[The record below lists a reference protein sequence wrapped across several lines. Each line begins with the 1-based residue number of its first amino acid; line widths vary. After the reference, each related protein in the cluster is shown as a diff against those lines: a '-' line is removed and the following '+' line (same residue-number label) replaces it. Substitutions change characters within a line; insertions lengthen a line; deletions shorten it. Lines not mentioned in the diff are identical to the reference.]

1 MIAVARPIVSPN
13 ASSTAPTPLILFGA
27 FDRHNF
33 GDLLFAHLW
42 AEPFKDR
49 ELILAGLAER
59 DLTPYGGH
67 RVQAVSQLA
76 RDLGEQAVDILHVG
90 GELLTCSLYEAAI
103 MTLPPEAAPAAI
115 ARHDPDPAGR
125 SLWAQQRLGL
135 RQEIGY
141 LVPRGLFPNTRRLA
155 FHAVGGINLNQLPD
169 SMRSE
174 VIARLQAADH
184 LSVRD
189 HLTQTTLA
197 QAGIHAP
204 LSPDAAHRVA
214 ELFGERIAQHGWQGE
229 PGQMRTRFP
238 QGYLAVQFSADFG
251 DDPTLHALA
260 AQLDACGEQ
269 TGLGIAL
276 FRAGAAPWH
285 DDLAVYRRLAGFMRW
300 PQCHIFESLD
310 IWDICALLGQA
321 RAYCGS
327 SLHGR
332 IVAQA
337 FGVAGVSLVPD
348 TQAPN
353 KVQAYWATWLPAA
366 ERNVCPVGQALTGI
380 GQALILSAESLQQ
393 QAGQLAG
400 QARAGMGATLHALE
414 APIYRHAREGGQ
426 PEP

>member
-1 MIAVARPIVSPN
+1 M
-13 ASSTAPTPLILFGA
+13 SSKVPLILFGA

-42 AEPFKDR
+42 AEQFKDR
-49 ELILAGLAER
+49 ELIFAGLAQR

-67 RVQAVSQLA
+67 RVQAISQLA
-76 RDLGEQAVDILHVG
+76 QRPGQQAVDILHVG

-141 LVPRGLFPNTRRLA
+141 LVPRGLFPHTRRLSL
-155 FHAVGGINLNQLPD
+155 HAVGGMGLNQLPD

-174 VIARLQAADH
+174 VIAHLQGADH

-189 HLTQTTLA
+189 HLTQTILA
-197 QAGIHAP
+197 QAGIRAP

-214 ELFGERIAQHGWQGE
+214 ELFGVRIARHGRQGE
-229 PGQMRTRFP
+229 PLKMRTRFP
-238 QGYLAVQFSADFG
+238 QGYLAMQFSADFG

-260 AQLDACGEQ
+260 AQLDACGER
-269 TGLGIAL
+269 TGLGIVL

-285 DDLAVYRRLAGFMRW
+285 DELTVYRRLAGFMRW
-300 PQCHIFESLD
+300 PQCHIFESLNL
-310 IWDICALLGQA
+310 WDICALLGQA

-337 FGVAGVSLVPD
+337 CSVAGVSLVPD
-348 TQAPN
+348 VQTPYKA
-353 KVQAYWATWLPAA
+353 QAYCATWLPAA
-366 ERNVCPVGQALTGI
+366 ERNVRPVGQALTGI
-380 GQALILSAESLQQ
+380 EQALTLSSESLQQ
-393 QAGQLAG
+393 LAAQLAS
-400 QARAGMGATLHALE
+400 QARAGMSATLHAL
-414 APIYRHAREGGQ
+414 GSTD
-426 PEP
+426 